1 MQTQKNMLQRC
12 STAASIAM
20 LSLGIIA
27 ATQQAQAATFNPR
40 DTSVQMFHWKWKDIS
55 KECTNWLGPQG
66 YGAVQI
72 SPPSS
77 AQNGANWYDIYQPVD
92 YTNFNSKMGTAAE
105 FQTMITTCHNAGV
118 RIYADVVVNHLAAGS
133 GTSTNGATWNAATL
147 TYPRFSANDF
157 HSNCTIQ
164 DADYGTPGNRF
175 SVTNCRLVGLP
186 DLNTGSSYVQT
197 EIKNYL
203 TTMINMG
210 VDGFRFDAAKHI
222 AQNDL
227 QAIFNGITHTTKAGE
242 TLWVTQEIITDG
254 NVDRNSYLSIGT
266 INEFKFAYAMKAVF
280 RNENG
285 NSISQIR
292 NIMGTPGNWG
302 GTWGFVN
309 SSNAT
314 AFINNWDTERNGESM
329 NASNKTGAT
338 VNDTNGT
345 KRYDLANI
353 FMLAWPYGDA
363 QIHSGFNF
371 TNNDADAP
379 TASPFDASGNP
390 RINQEWDFIHRWTDI
405 SNMVAFRSTTS
416 GQGVDNF
423 TTGNT
428 NQIAFNRGA
437 KGFVAI
443 NNDSSA
449 WSKTFQ
455 TLLPAGTYCNVVH
468 GNANAAK
475 TACTSDSITVG
486 SNGAFTVTIPA
497 NGGSTVPAIALHI
510 NQKISGSGGGGGGTC
525 TSVPVTFR
533 VSNANT
539 IMGQNVYVAGNRSEL
554 GNWTASAVNLLNIE
568 GSGANVPWSRTIQLP
583 PSTAIQFK
591 FMKSGAVANVWERN
605 QATSSGNREVSTQ
618 ACGAATLVLD
628 VGSFAF

>member
-1 MQTQKNMLQRC
+1 MHSFKKVLQRC
-12 STAASIAM
+12 SSAAVVTILAFGV
-20 LSLGIIA
+20 LGASLP
-27 ATQQAQAATFNPR
+27 THAATFNPK
-40 DTSVQMFHWKWKDIS
+40 DTSVQMFHWKWKDIA

-66 YGAVQI
+66 YGGVQI

-77 AQNGANWYDIYQPVD
+77 AQNGVNWYDIYQPVD
-92 YTNFNSKMGTAAE
+92 YTNFNSTMGTASE
-105 FQTMITTCHNAGV
+105 FQAMINTCHTAGV
-118 RIYADVVVNHLAAGS
+118 RIYADVVVNHVAAGS

-157 HSNCTIQ
+157 HTNCAIQ
-164 DADYGTPGNRF
+164 GGDYGTPGNRF
-175 SVTNCRLVGLP
+175 NVTNCRLVGLP
-186 DLNTGSSYVQT
+186 DLNTGSTYVRN

-203 TTMINMG
+203 TTLINMG

-222 AQNDL
+222 AQSDL
-227 QAIFNGITHTTKAGE
+227 QAIFNSITHTTKAGE
-242 TLWVTQEIITDG
+242 PLWVTQEIITDG
-254 NVDRNSYLSIGT
+254 NVDRNSYLPIGT
-266 INEFKFAYAMKAVF
+266 INEFKFTYAMKAVF

-302 GTWGFVN
+302 GTWGFLN
-309 SSNAT
+309 SNNAT
-314 AFINNWDTERNGESM
+314 AFVNNWDTERNGESL
-329 NASNKTGAT
+329 NASNKTGAHG
-338 VNDTNGT
+338 NDSIGT
-345 KRYDLANI
+345 KRYNLANI
-353 FMLAWPYGDA
+353 FMLAWPYGEA

-371 TNNDADAP
+371 TNQDADSP

-390 RINQEWDFIHRWTDI
+390 KINQEWDFIHRWSDI
-405 SNMVAFRSTTS
+405 SNMVAFRSATS
-416 GQGVDNF
+416 GQGVDLF
-423 TTGNT
+423 TTGNS

-443 NNDSSA
+443 NNDGSA

-455 TLLPAGTYCNVVH
+455 TMLPAGTYCNVIR
-468 GNANAAK
+468 GNANSAK
-475 TACTSDSITVG
+475 TACTGESVTIA
-486 SNGAFTVTIPA
+486 SNGTFTMTLPA
-497 NGGSTVPAIALHI
+497 NGGSTVPAVALHI
-510 NQKISGSGGGGGGTC
+510 NQKISGSGGGTC

-539 IMGQNVYVAGNRSEL
+539 TYGQNVYVAGNRSEL
-554 GNWTASAVNLLNIE
+554 GNWSASAVNLLSIQ

-591 FMKSGAVANVWERN
+591 FMKSGAGANVWERN
-605 QATSSGNREVSTQ
+605 QATGSGNREVSTQ
-618 ACGAATLVLD
+618 ACNAPALVLD